1 MKKIISL
8 MLVLMLVIGC
18 FAGCGSNG
26 NAEGEGSKIIG
37 VCMQNKSSSIS
48 VLQEEALIEMFEP
61 LGYDVQVVSADD
73 SSATQR
79 SQVEN
84 FILLNAEMLVI
95 LPCEIST
102 LEDSLI
108 KAREQGIKVV
118 VSGGTGTVS
127 EDAYDAVCSDDEFM
141 VGMYVASIAKTWIE
155 ENMDPNGDWEV
166 HFLSS
171 TLSEDAITRCQGEA
185 MILEQYLKNKNGE
198 YVNLMGE
205 VVDEANKVENPVYCE
220 MVASRVSSYEECSTQ
235 MSMSDNRGVVSG
247 VLTEHPNVRVFIAY
261 NSLASTAGSTYI
273 TDTYANADE
282 YAFFSG
288 GVMGDE
294 YEYLIGSVAEGAGT
308 YSCFRGA
315 CQFGGGDAAATLA
328 DLCNRVMFGEAGKDY
343 GKTNPNTI
351 GLYFPIDGEINGGT
365 DALVC
370 FDSPSY
376 ISAYTYEEVLTQENL
391 MTYWDS
397 ANGYNKN
404 MQEAPAEDEPVVDAP
419 DAPAAGTYT
428 YEYEGIGGAETAEI
442 VLNDDGTVNF
452 QLKDHPMITDA
463 YAGTYT
469 REGNVVTIKG
479 LTNVDA
485 ASEYKIPGLWDWIDA
500 ETGDAVIS
508 VDDAAG
514 TFVPGA
520 DGAASAATN
529 VFLYEYE
536 GMGGTDVA
544 EITLNEDGTVQFLL
558 KDHPMITD
566 VYAGTYTR
574 EGNVVTINGLTNVDA
589 ASEYKTPGLWDWID
603 NTTGDAVITVNDNG
617 TFVPGAEEAPAG
629 SDAPV
634 TAGSYTYT
642 FQGMMGEE
650 TAQIDL
656 AEDGTCQF
664 FLPDHPMIK
673 DVYAGTY
680 TVEGNVVTITGLTN
694 VDTASEYKT
703 PGLWD
708 WIVDGN
714 ATVTVDAA
722 AGTFTP
728 VE

>member
-8 MLVLMLVIGC
+8 MLVLLLVVGC

-26 NAEGEGSKIIG
+26 NAKGEGSKIIG

-141 VGMYVASIAKTWIE
+141 VGMYVASVAKTWIE
-155 ENMDPNGDWEV
+155 GNMDPNGDWEV

-273 TDTYANADE
+273 TDTYANANE

-328 DLCNRVMFGEAGKDY
+328 DLCNRVMFGEAGVDY

-351 GLYFPIDGEINGGT
+351 GLYYPIDGEINGGT

-370 FDSPSY
+370 FDAPPY
-376 ISAYTYEEVLTQENL
+376 ISAYTYEEILAQEKL

-404 MQEAPAEDEPVVDAP
+404 MQEAPVVDVPVVDKALEHGYAVVAV
-419 DAPAAGTYT
+419 DYRKSSEAVFPAALSDVKAAVRWVRAHAMEYGFDPEHIAAWGESAGAYLASMTALTPDVAALNGDMTEFDKIPNGVTALVSFYAPIEFYTMYDEAGKPESAAGSFESKFLGQDIMADKEKTYT
-428 YEYEGIGGAETAEI
+428 TYWETYADQIPTDLKVWIQAGDADEK
-442 VLNDDGTVNF
+442 VPYTQSVNF
-452 QLKDHPMITDA
+452 ATRL
-463 YAGTYT
+463 AGYIG
-469 REGNVVTIKG
+469 EENVEHSI
-479 LTNVDA
+479 
-485 ASEYKIPGLWDWIDA
+485 IPGVGHEA
-500 ETGDAVIS
+500 EAFYTDENLDAVF
-508 VDDAAG
+508 AWL
-514 TFVPGA
+514 
-520 DGAASAATN
+520 DG
-529 VFLYEYE
+529 F
-536 GMGGTDVA
+536 M
-544 EITLNEDGTVQFLL
+544 
-558 KDHPMITD
+558 K
-566 VYAGTYTR
+566 
-574 EGNVVTINGLTNVDA
+574 
-589 ASEYKTPGLWDWID
+589 
-603 NTTGDAVITVNDNG
+603 
-617 TFVPGAEEAPAG
+617 
-629 SDAPV
+629 
-634 TAGSYTYT
+634 
-642 FQGMMGEE
+642 
-650 TAQIDL
+650 
-656 AEDGTCQF
+656 
-664 FLPDHPMIK
+664 
-673 DVYAGTY
+673 
-680 TVEGNVVTITGLTN
+680 
-694 VDTASEYKT
+694 
-703 PGLWD
+703 
-708 WIVDGN
+708 
-714 ATVTVDAA
+714 
-722 AGTFTP
+722 
-728 VE
+728 